1 MLSQVSSG
9 LQRDVARAFGAAH
22 MVTVIL
28 SLKAESAL
36 GAIILALRE
45 RSAGP
50 IKVLLI
56 LKRPQDD
63 PPGVK

>member
-1 MLSQVSSG
+1 

-50 IKVLLI
+50 IKVTAVFLS
-56 LKRPQDD
+56 
-63 PPGVK
+63 